1 MTGGTMPRSW
11 HAAMYQDVR
20 RKMKLFSKGFSPVRR
35 PALMPRTIIILCLLS
50 ICLSGFQLTAQT
62 PAAAPAAAPNGDK
75 PLMSDQVFKNVQV
88 LKGIPVN
95 EFMDTMGFFAASLG
109 LNCVFCHTD
118 ESLEDWSHFAD
129 DVPRKK
135 IARGMIAMVNNLN
148 KNNFGGRREVTCYTC
163 HHGNERPKVIPSLA
177 EQYGVAA
184 EDPNEVE
191 IVAGGPAGPTVDQIL
206 DKYIQALGGAQK
218 VAALKSYAGKG
229 TFEGYDTYHQKVPME
244 IYAKVPGQLTQI
256 VHTQNGDS
264 TIVFDGMSGW
274 VASVDKP
281 VRLLPDLAGY
291 ERDAAK
297 LDADLAIPVNI
308 KQALTQWKTGFPV
321 ASIEDKLANV
331 VQGTGA
337 GGTRFKLYFD
347 QESGLLDR
355 VVRYEPTAVGTLPIQ
370 VDYSNYKDVAGVKI
384 PFNWTVTWTNGM
396 SINELASVDANVAI
410 DASRFAKPAAAV
422 VKPVAKK

>member
-1 MTGGTMPRSW
+1 MRFIGSC
-11 HAAMYQDVR
+11 
-20 RKMKLFSKGFSPVRR
+20 FS
-35 PALMPRTIIILCLLS
+35 AIIIICLL
-50 ICLSGFQLTAQT
+50 GVAVNAQT
-62 PAAAPAAAPNGDK
+62 PAPAQASDK

-148 KNNFGGRREVTCYTC
+148 KNNFGGRRVVTCYTC

-191 IVAGGPAGPTVDQIL
+191 ILANPQPGPSADQIL
-206 DKYIQALGGAQK
+206 DKYIQAIGGAQK

-244 IYAKVPGQLTQI
+244 VYAKAPGQLTQI

-264 TIVFDGMSGW
+264 TIVFDGSAGW

-281 VRLLPDLAGY
+281 VRLLPDLPG
-291 ERDAAK
+291 EELDAAK
-297 LDADLAIPVNI
+297 LDAALAIPVNI

-321 ASIEDKLANV
+321 ASVDDKLMNV
-331 VQGTGA
+331 VQGMGA

-347 QESGLLDR
+347 QETGLLSR

-396 SINELASVDANVAI
+396 SINELSDVQANATI
-410 DASRFAKPAAAV
+410 DATRFAKPAAAV
-422 VKPVAKK
+422 VKAVKK